1 MRWGSLPAAL
11 MLAVL
16 ASPLDLEAHG
26 TASLTPREAMT
37 MRARRWWALLL
48 VALAGCASPAT
59 TPDAALRTEEIAPRF
74 VAGGPNAEVY
84 GAANGYP
91 IGDRSTYYNIPVLVG
106 SHSHLDEVFEARL
119 IHKAPMPSRLVRV
132 AEPAIAWT
140 FQGLELTL
148 DDYLARNP
156 ATGLLIA
163 RGNTILVE
171 RYQYGRTDRHRFTS
185 WSMAKTVTAML
196 IGIALAEG
204 RIRSVDDLAAA
215 YVPALSGT
223 EYGRTSLRH
232 LLQMS
237 SGIRFSENYSGN
249 DDVMRLVFDTYLR
262 QGAGGVGAVTSF
274 NERERPAGTKFSYAS
289 VETQVL
295 GLVLR
300 AVTGRP
306 VATYLEEKIWQPIGA
321 EADATWLIDNS
332 GQEATFCCLNAV
344 LRDYARLGL
353 LLAHDGNWHGRQ
365 IIPMAWVRD
374 ATTVG
379 ADQPHLRPGGAA
391 PSFGYGYQTW
401 ILPGERRMFF
411 FWGVRGQ
418 RIYVDPQSKLVM
430 VNTAVHMLSVDV
442 VALREMDALWSAL
455 VRQFGG

>member
-374 ATTVG
+374 STTVG

-442 VALREMDALWSAL
+442 AALREMDALWSAL